1 MKEIKAYIHDN
12 RIADVIDALK
22 NEGMCDADGATGCRN
37 LNVVTVQ
44 SLLKPLHAQE
54 QHYSVELAEPVI
66 HQSRLELICED
77 HQVDTLVRIIRQT
90 AATGVARSGWIVV
103 LDIVQATPI
112 G

>member
-22 NEGMCDADGATGCRN
+22 HEGLCDADGAAGCRN
-37 LNVVTVQ
+37 LNVVAVQ

-66 HQSRLELICED
+66 RQSKLELICED
-77 HQVDTLVRIIRQT
+77 HQVDALVRIIRRT
-90 AATGVARSGWIVV
+90 AATGGTRSGWIVV
-103 LDIVQATPI
+103 HDVAAMPI
-112 G
+112 D